1 MEGNITFQQLQNIDW
16 NTNSEFNTELSQEED
31 DNYEPP
37 CLEDFDSQEE
47 QEREEENPL
56 PIPGPSGTHMRNL
69 HSEHSS
75 GEQSSKS
82 MSARLERHLGTIIED
97 TFQPGTTLE

>member
-1 MEGNITFQQLQNIDW
+1 MDDNYQPLHLEDFV
-16 NTNSEFNTELSQEED
+16 SQEE
-31 DNYEPP
+31 
-37 CLEDFDSQEE
+37 EE
-47 QEREEENPL
+47 GEEENPL
-56 PIPGPSGTHMRNL
+56 PIPGPLGTYMRNL
-69 HSEHSS
+69 HLEHSS